1 MDFLNGEVLLID
13 KELNWTSF
21 DVVNALRNSILRKL
35 KLKKVKVG
43 HAGTLDPLA
52 TGLLIICTG
61 KKTREIDQYQA
72 EDKIYTGIITLGAT
86 RPSHDLETE
95 ITKSYD
101 YSHIGESQ
109 ILDAAKELT
118 GEIEQTPPMFSA
130 IKVDGVRAY
139 DAARENIDLKLK
151 SRKVTIHQFE
161 ITKVEMPNIYF
172 EIKCSKGTYIRSIA
186 RDLGLALNN
195 GAYLSELRRTA
206 IGSFSVDKALN
217 VEEARQLIKDAEIT
231 PIF

>member
-13 KELNWTSF
+13 KELTWTSF

-35 KLKKVKVG
+35 KLKKIKVG

-61 KKTREIDQYQA
+61 KKTREIDQFQA
-72 EDKIYTGIITLGAT
+72 EDKTYTGVITLGGK
-86 RPSHDLETE
+86 RPSYDLETE
-95 ITKSYD
+95 IVETYD
-101 YSHIGESQ
+101 YSQITESQ
-109 ILDAAKELT
+109 IAEAVRKLT
-118 GEIEQTPPMFSA
+118 GEIDQTPPMFSA

-139 DAARENIDLKLK
+139 DAARDNQKLELK
-151 SRKVTIHQFE
+151 SRRVTIHQF
-161 ITKVEMPNIYF
+161 IIHKVEMPNIHF

-186 RDLGLALNN
+186 RDLGLELKN

-206 IGSFSVDKALN
+206 IGDYKVDDALR
-217 VEEARQLIKDAEIT
+217 VEEARLLINEA
-231 PIF
+231 